1 MNFGD
6 SYATWIGRSIE
17 NPSFACSFRFTFATK
32 NFMFCR
38 M

>member
-6 SYATWIGRSIE
+6 SYATWSGRRIE
-17 NPSFACSFRFTFATK
+17 KPSFACSFRFTLATK
-32 NFMFCR
+32 NRMFCR

>member
-6 SYATWIGRSIE
+6 SYATCSGRSIE
-17 NPSFACSFRFTFATK
+17 KPSFDCSCRFTLATK
-32 NFMFCR
+32 NRMFCR